1 MDLILWRHAEA
12 EAGEPDAKR
21 ALTSKGAR
29 HAARVGA
36 WLNGLLPEQCRIL
49 VSPAVRCRQTADGL
63 GRRYTVHDALDTE
76 TTPEAMLDACGWPGH
91 RFPALLVGH
100 QPQLGELAAL
110 ILAGAKQP
118 WKIRKAGVLWI
129 KGSDAEDNLPFI
141 RLAVG
146 PELIGKL
153 R

>member
-12 EAGEPDAKR
+12 EDAEPDAER
-21 ALTSKGAR
+21 ALTSNGSR

-36 WLNGLLPEQCRIL
+36 WLDQQLPEQCRVL
-49 VSPAVRCRQTADGL
+49 VSPAGRCRQTADGL
-63 GRRYTVHDALDTE
+63 GRRYTVHEALDTGS
-76 TTPEAMLDACGWPGH
+76 TPERMLEICGWPGH
-91 RFPALLVGH
+91 RFPALLIGH

-110 ILAGAKQP
+110 ILAGSKQP
-118 WKIRKAGVLWI
+118 WKIRKAGVFWI
-129 KGSDAEDNLPFI
+129 KGSDAEDNLPYI

-146 PELIGKL
+146 PEMIGKL

>member
-12 EAGEPDAKR
+12 EPGEPDAKR

-36 WLNGLLPEQCRIL
+36 WLDGQLPEQCRVL

-63 GRRYTVHDALDTE
+63 GRRYTVHESLNTD
-76 TTPEAMLDACGWPGH
+76 TTPEAILEACGWPNH
-91 RFPALLVGH
+91 RFPALVVGH

-110 ILAGAKQP
+110 ILAGASQP
-118 WKIRKAGVLWI
+118 WKIRKAGVMWI

>member
-12 EAGEPDAKR
+12 GPGDPDAKR

-29 HAARVGA
+29 HAARMGA
-36 WLNGLLPEQCRIL
+36 WLDGQLPEQCRVL
-49 VSPAVRCRQTADGL
+49 VSPAVRCLQTADGL
-63 GRRYTVHDALDTE
+63 GRRYTIHDALHTE
-76 TTPEAMLDACGWPGH
+76 STPERMLEACGWPGH
-91 RFPALLVGH
+91 RFPALLIGH
-100 QPQLGELAAL
+100 QPQLGQLAAL
-110 ILAGAKQP
+110 ILAGSSQP
-118 WKIRKAGVLWI
+118 WKIRKAGVFWI
-129 KGSDAEDNLPFI
+129 KGSDAEDNVPFI

>member
-12 EAGEPDAKR
+12 EDGEPDAKR

-29 HAARVGA
+29 HASRVGS
-36 WLNGLLPEQCRIL
+36 WLNGQLPEQCRVL

-63 GRRYTVHDALDTE
+63 GRRYTVHEALNTD
-76 TTPEAMLDACGWPGH
+76 TTPEAILEACGWPNH

-110 ILAGAKQP
+110 ILAGARQP
-118 WKIRKAGVLWI
+118 WKIRKAGVMWI

>member
-12 EAGEPDAKR
+12 EDAEPDAER
-21 ALTSKGAR
+21 ALTSKGSR

-36 WLNGLLPEQCRIL
+36 WLDQQLPEQCRVL

-63 GRRYTVHDALDTE
+63 GRRYTVHEALDTGSA
-76 TTPEAMLDACGWPGH
+76 PERMLEICGWPGH
-91 RFPALLVGH
+91 RFPALLIGH

-110 ILAGAKQP
+110 ILAGSKQP
-118 WKIRKAGVLWI
+118 WKIRKAGVFWI
-129 KGSDAEDNLPFI
+129 KGSDAEDNLPYI

-146 PELIGKL
+146 PEMIGKL

>member
-21 ALTSKGAR
+21 ALTSKGSR

-36 WLNGLLPEQCRIL
+36 WLAQQLPEQCRVL
-49 VSPAVRCRQTADGL
+49 VSPAKRCLQTADGL
-63 GRRYTVHDALDTE
+63 GRRYTVHEALDTDS
-76 TTPEAMLDACGWPGH
+76 TPERMLETCGWPDH
-91 RFPALLVGH
+91 RFPALLIGH

-110 ILAGAKQP
+110 ILAGTKQP

>member
-12 EAGEPDAKR
+12 EAGEPDDKR
-21 ALTSKGAR
+21 ALTKKGAR

-36 WLNGLLPEQCRIL
+36 WLDGQLPEQCRVL

-63 GRRYTVHDALDTE
+63 GRRYTVHEALGTG
-76 TTPEAMLDACGWPGH
+76 TTAEAMLEACGWPNH
-91 RFPALLVGH
+91 RFPALVVGH

-110 ILAGAKQP
+110 ILAGAKQD
-118 WKIRKAGVLWI
+118 WKIRKAAVMWI
-129 KGSDAEDNLPFI
+129 ASADAEDELPFI

-146 PELIGKL
+146 PELVGKL

>member
-21 ALTSKGAR
+21 ALTSKGSR
-29 HAARVGA
+29 HAARMGA
-36 WLNGLLPEQCRIL
+36 WLDQQLPEQCRIL
-49 VSPAVRCRQTADGL
+49 VSPARRCQQTADGL
-63 GRRYTVHDALDTE
+63 GRRYTVHDTLNTDSTAQRMLE
-76 TTPEAMLDACGWPGH
+76 TCGWPDH

-110 ILAGAKQP
+110 ILAGQQQP

-129 KGSDAEDNLPFI
+129 AGSDGEDKLPFI

-146 PELIGKL
+146 PELVGKL

>member
-1 MDLILWRHAEA
+1 MELILWRHAEA

-36 WLNGLLPEQCRIL
+36 WLNGQLPEQCRVL
-49 VSPAVRCRQTADGL
+49 VSPAVRCRQTADAL
-63 GRRYTVHDALDTE
+63 GRRYSVHEALNSE
-76 TTPEAMLDACGWPGH
+76 TTPEAILDACGWPNH
-91 RFPALLVGH
+91 RFPALVVGH

-129 KGSDAEDNLPFI
+129 KGADAEDDQPFI